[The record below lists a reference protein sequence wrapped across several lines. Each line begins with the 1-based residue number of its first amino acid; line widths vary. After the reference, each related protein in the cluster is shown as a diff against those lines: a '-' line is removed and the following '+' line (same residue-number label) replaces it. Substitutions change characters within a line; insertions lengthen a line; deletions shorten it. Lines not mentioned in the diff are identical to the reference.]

1 MKKTISMFLCGALVF
16 NSISITVLANGYDGV
31 SEVQENEASVDISE
45 TENADI
51 NNKYLEFIEQYKE
64 QEVFYSIPNIKE
76 GGKPILLKASSF
88 ENEEEYEVI
97 DDKNIHSKRC
107 DVYDYV
113 NGEIVQV
120 GSIFS
125 LSGYLSLYTK
135 ATEAYIATRI
145 NTHSVY
151 FTCIKDDKLY
161 TYGYNTNNIQE
172 DTVDHEED
180 GEYYDYAYGT
190 RNYDDAI
197 GEYSEV
203 GEIVFEK
210 VSEDKA
216 IVNDEAESDE
226 NDAPTALNT

>member
-1 MKKTISMFLCGALVF
+1 MG
-16 NSISITVLANGYDGV
+16 TVRT
-31 SEVQENEASVDISE
+31 SPQ
-45 TENADI
+45 
-51 NNKYLEFIEQYKE
+51 
-64 QEVFYSIPNIKE
+64 
-76 GGKPILLKASSF
+76 KPYVHQTR
-88 ENEEEYEVI
+88 N
-97 DDKNIHSKRC
+97 DKNIHSKRC

-197 GEYSEV
+197 GEYSET
-203 GEIVFEK
+203 GEIIFEK

-226 NDAPTALNT
+226 NDAPTAYRNLIEKYEVSFTGNSNYNRLHKKYSVKIVGSQMCFEKRMT

>member
-1 MKKTISMFLCGALVF
+1 MSVIGPRPGLWNQDILTAERDKY
-16 NSISITVLANGYDGV
+16 NANDVKPGLTGWAQINGRD
-31 SEVQENEASVDISE
+31 ELEIPDKAKLDI
-45 TENADI
+45 
-51 NNKYLEFIEQYKE
+51 Q
-64 QEVFYSIPNIKE
+64 NIKE
-76 GGKPILLKASSF
+76 GGKPILLMASSF

-135 ATEAYIATRI
+135 ATEEYIATRI

-180 GEYYDYAYGT
+180 KFICSIATVECSVT
-190 RNYDDAI
+190 K
-197 GEYSEV
+197 
-203 GEIVFEK
+203 FCF
-210 VSEDKA
+210 
-216 IVNDEAESDE
+216 
-226 NDAPTALNT
+226 

>member
-64 QEVFYSIPNIKE
+64 QEVFYSIQNIKE
-76 GGKPILLKASSF
+76 GGKPILLMASSF
-88 ENEEEYEVI
+88 ENEEEYEAI

-107 DVYDYV
+107 DVYDCV

-161 TYGYNTNNIQE
+161 TKTSH
-172 DTVDHEED
+172 T
-180 GEYYDYAYGT
+180 
-190 RNYDDAI
+190 
-197 GEYSEV
+197 
-203 GEIVFEK
+203 
-210 VSEDKA
+210 
-216 IVNDEAESDE
+216 
-226 NDAPTALNT
+226 